1 MKPEMKFY
9 YRGPI
14 ERYSISTRGYW
25 VDGYSVDSE
34 GGLPTYPWMGK
45 RDCQKEAKAAGCRAV
60 FIRDYN
66 KLG

>member
-14 ERYSISTRGYW
+14 ERYSSGYW
-25 VDGYSVDSE
+25 TDGYSVDSE
-34 GGLPTYPWMGK
+34 EGLPTYPWMGK
-45 RDCQKEAKAAGCRAV
+45 RDCQKKAKAAGHRAV
-60 FIRDYN
+60 FIRYYN